1 MAADK
6 DAIVQELLE
15 QKARTQRAWVNGEVS
30 PEIFG
35 QRKDV
40 TLLNPFGG
48 YSGRGQGGVQ
58 AVQQNAISHFAGGGA
73 SEVESE
79 LLHAM
84 VSDDLAVLVVIE
96 RSQVRLK
103 GYDEPRPWHLRVT
116 QVFQRDGDEWRSVHR
131 HADPLV
137 RSLTLEEVQALM
149 VEPAREP

>member
-1 MAADK
+1 MADT
-6 DAIVQELLE
+6 DAVVQRLLE
-15 QKARTQRAWVNGEVS
+15 QKARTQRAWVSGEVS

-35 QRKDV
+35 QRAHV

-58 AVQQNAISHFAGGGA
+58 AVQQDAISHFAGSA

-84 VSDDLAVLVVIE
+84 VSDDLAVLVMIE

-103 GYDEPRPWHLRVT
+103 GYDEPRPWLLRVT
-116 QVFQRDGDEWRSVHR
+116 QVFQREGDQWRSIHR
-131 HADPLV
+131 HADPLL
-137 RSLTLEEVQALM
+137 RPLTLEEVQALM
-149 VEPAREP
+149 VEPTREA